1 MKAFELG
8 FTKLNYFF
16 RLCWW
21 AATTPSSPA
30 GPSRCG
36 SGSWPVGN
44 TTPSTGPSCRRTWW
58 TTETEEGSDS
68 WTTKIQM
75 TSCSY
80 HAGNSLTYG
89 SIKLSDNHQD
99 WRCFLFE
106 WGWGA
111 NCLGLLIFSLKAA
124 LDHSADIVAYS
135 LLLFP
140 SNCRQQWEPVVQ

>member
-36 SGSWPVGN
+36 SGSWPEGN

-58 TTETEEGSDS
+58 TTEAEEGSDS
-68 WTTKIQM
+68 WTTKIPM
-75 TSCSY
+75 TSLSY

-89 SIKLSDNHQD
+89 SIKLSDLVMD
-99 WRCFLFE
+99 FVFYRLPERVAGFYL
-106 WGWGA
+106 
-111 NCLGLLIFSLKAA
+111 FSLLKQR
-124 LDHSADIVAYS
+124 LRPLGYCLPICFGHCYLRS
-135 LLLFP
+135 LVISCEL
-140 SNCRQQWEPVVQ
+140 